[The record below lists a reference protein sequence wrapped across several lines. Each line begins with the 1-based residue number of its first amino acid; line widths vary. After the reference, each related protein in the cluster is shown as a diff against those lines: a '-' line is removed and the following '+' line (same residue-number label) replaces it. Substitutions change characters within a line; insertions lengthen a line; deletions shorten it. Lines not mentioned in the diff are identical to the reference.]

1 MTTTQKNH
9 VFRTRIGILALFL
22 MIPALLLAA
31 KPDVDLSGE
40 WTYNASESDLGET
53 QFQFAWQTLVIS
65 QNSEEISI
73 ERRGQGQGGPI
84 EMSESVLLS
93 GEESENAWFGENVR
107 VSTASW
113 TNEDELVIESEAEFS
128 AQGQTNVIR
137 STETYQLSDDGSVLT
152 ITNEVSSSFGEYTQT
167 LVYEKE

>member
-1 MTTTQKNH
+1 MNTTRKPNSFQPG
-9 VFRTRIGILALFL
+9 IGTLALFL
-22 MIPALLLAA
+22 LIPALLLAT
-31 KPDVDLSGE
+31 PIEIDLSGE
-40 WTYNASESDLGET
+40 WSYNASESDLGDT
-53 QFQFAWQTLVIS
+53 QFQFAWQTLIIS
-65 QNSEEISI
+65 QTSEELSI

-84 EMSESVLLS
+84 EMSESILLS
-93 GEESENAWFGENVR
+93 GEESENAWFGDNVR

-113 TNEDELVIESEAEFS
+113 TEEDELVIESEAEFS

-137 STETYQLSDDGSVLT
+137 STETFQLNDDGSVLT